1 LEWNNLD
8 ANYTDDRG
16 GDSMVSALSEESK
29 QKQTECISA
38 FLICRELLQ
47 YDSSVFASPD
57 EGVNL
62 LDDRTV
68 TSPVWYLEPTLR
80 TLYWFSAPLGTE
92 ETSAKIKNSSGSNDD
107 ESNDGL
113 QPATATDYRSSAES
127 SEAAGAAARG
137 EHNDD
142 DTDPCTPEIIQ
153 LSETTVPID
162 IETEIVIKE
171 QAMASEECRDD
182 DGDVKKNNKSSISTF
197 YMVSNEG
204 DGDICCVVCKD
215 DDGLLNGQGASTAN
229 NISEVRK

>member
-1 LEWNNLD
+1 
-8 ANYTDDRG
+8 
-16 GDSMVSALSEESK
+16 M
-29 QKQTECISA
+29 
-38 FLICRELLQ
+38 
-47 YDSSVFASPD
+47 
-57 EGVNL
+57 
-62 LDDRTV
+62 
-68 TSPVWYLEPTLR
+68 R

-142 DTDPCTPEIIQ
+142 DIDPCTPEIIQ

-171 QAMASEECRDD
+171 QAMTSEECRDD

-215 DDGLLNGQGASTAN
+215 DDGLLNGQGATTCDICMVGYETGDVLAWSRNAQCRHYFYETCVMDWLMRQPTCPACRRN
-229 NISEVRK
+229 YLVDEPVPPTTSARFENDENV